1 MKHLLLVILIIVS
14 SCQNNATQNASEN
27 KGETATV
34 ERKSE
39 TNYQCVA
46 KVKGMVCKMGCGGAI
61 RKELKATNAVANVD
75 FDFEEERPSNNAKIS
90 FDKDKI
96 SVDKIISII
105 TSIND
110 GQFKVGKSSSEDL
123 IESSTPDTKD
133 ENDSEDIKVNVSS
146 SGFEMP
152 NLLDV
157 FSDLI
162 TK

>member
-1 MKHLLLVILIIVS
+1 MKQLLIFGVLIFFINGCSSDVKKTEEPKEEVAVLVEPNRILTLEID
-14 SCQNNATQNASEN
+14 
-27 KGETATV
+27 
-34 ERKSE
+34 
-39 TNYQCVA
+39 
-46 KVKGMVCKMGCGGAI
+46 GMVCKMGCGGAI

>member
-1 MKHLLLVILIIVS
+1 MKQLLIFGVLIFFINGCSSDVKKTEEPKEEVAVLVEPNRILSLEI
-14 SCQNNATQNASEN
+14 E
-27 KGETATV
+27 
-34 ERKSE
+34 
-39 TNYQCVA
+39 
-46 KVKGMVCKMGCGGAI
+46 GMVCKMGCGGAI

-75 FDFEEERPSNNAKIS
+75 FDFEEERPSNNATIS